1 VVHILDVMT
10 AKPGSLD
17 EVRGLVHERYLPGAQ
32 ARGMRLVGAWVAPSA
47 AGGEQGGAAAA
58 QRAEGERRR
67 APAEDWILL
76 WAVADVAA
84 SLGSGS

>member
-47 AGGEQGGAAAA
+47 AA
-58 QRAEGERRR
+58 QRAEGEPPPNVHRR
-67 APAEDWILL
+67 PDG
-76 WAVADVAA
+76 AA